1 MKKNITKE
9 MIIELVTGA
18 VRDKKVVSDLTVR
31 EIAKIVGCSHPNIYN
46 HFSGIEEIMW
56 EVLGN
61 VFRKMRIESMKAE
74 IEEIKDID
82 SEKKLKKYIKSWV
95 NFYMENPGWYRIL
108 WYCEFKGEM
117 PQHIR
122 VIAENAGQN
131 LASFLT
137 SCFPEI
143 DSAQKAKCISEMLIA
158 YIHGEVSIVMARR
171 DIVFKSED
179 LAEKIFKN
187 SLKIVKCFNN
197 Q

>member
-9 MIIELVTGA
+9 LIIESVTEA
-18 VRDKKVVSDLTVR
+18 VRDKRVVSDLTVR
-31 EIAKIVGCSHPNIYN
+31 EIAKIIGCSHPNIYN

-74 IEEIKDID
+74 TEETD
-82 SEKKLKKYIKSWV
+82 SEKKLKKYITGWV
-95 NFYMENPGWYRIL
+95 NFDMENPGWYRIL
-108 WYCEFKGEM
+108 WYYEFKGEM
-117 PQHIR
+117 PQHIK

-131 LASFLT
+131 LARFLT